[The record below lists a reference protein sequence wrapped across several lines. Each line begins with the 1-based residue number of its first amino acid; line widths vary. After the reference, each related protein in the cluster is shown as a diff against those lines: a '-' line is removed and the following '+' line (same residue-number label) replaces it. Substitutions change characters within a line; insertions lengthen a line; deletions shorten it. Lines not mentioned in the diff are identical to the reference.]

1 MAKNEEFKIV
11 ERTTKFARTAE
22 KVISLLER
30 NKRNFYV
37 RETSFLTTLIYDNRE
52 FVYTKRNNKFPPD
65 QLWVFRMV
73 RQNAEKYAEQIEM
86 GNVEFVMPNKYPV
99 NRTNFNYDDSIGEIT
114 GTDINSAYWTIA
126 HRMGIISEDL
136 YSKISSE
143 PFKVVR
149 LAALAILGRDLVY
162 KEYQDGL
169 PIPEK
174 KVVSGSKLLKEFY
187 KAIRYTCYQ
196 HMHTLAEMLGG
207 EFDAYRTDCI
217 YYRNT
222 PENITLVHD
231 YLNQHGFFY
240 KQLEFEEI
248 QEK

>member
-11 ERTTKFARTAE
+11 ERNTKFGRTPE

-52 FVYTKRNNKFPPD
+52 FVYTKRNNKFPSN

-73 RQNAEKYAEQIEM
+73 RQNAEKFAERVER
-86 GNVEFVMPNKYPV
+86 GDVEFVMPNKYPV
-99 NRTNFNYDDSIGEIT
+99 NRTNFNYDDSVGEIT

-126 HRMGIISEDL
+126 HRMGIITDDL
-136 YSKISSE
+136 YGKISSE
-143 PFKVVR
+143 PYKVVR
-149 LAALAILGRDLVY
+149 LAALAILGRDLIY
-162 KEYQDGL
+162 KEYKDGL
-169 PIPEK
+169 PIHDK

-187 KAIRYTCYQ
+187 KAIRYTCYE
-196 HMHTLAEMLGG
+196 HMHKLSELLGD

-222 PENITLVHD
+222 PENIKLVHD
-231 YLNQHGFFY
+231 YLNEHGFFY